1 MHQAEITLVQYFDDI
16 EDFRLDRNKK
26 HLLVDVIVLVIC
38 CVICG
43 ANGFVEIEMVANA
56 KIDWFRTFL
65 KLPNGI
71 QSHDT
76 FGRIFRMLRP
86 DVLEERFLAWVQT
99 AFPDRPVQQIALD
112 GKQSRR
118 TADPSSDM
126 PALQMISAWAVETG
140 IVLGQLAVDPKSNE
154 ITALPALIETLEVEG
169 CDIIADA
176 FHCQKQTVKT
186 IINHKAHYTLAVK
199 ANQEYLYA
207 DIVATFAHLRE
218 HIDQSLQSYRGCIN
232 KLLDRQRFSRVQI
245 SERAFR
251 SLIKTAAYANKFIH
265 LCQFQSYRTCEK
277 GHGRLKTRQ
286 YWVTDRLD
294 NLRTVDA
301 WSGLQSI
308 GMVESE
314 RVINGKVE
322 QETRYYISSREPN
335 AHDFG
340 TRVRGHWSI
349 ENSLHWVLDVVMR
362 EDESRIRKD
371 HSAENM
377 TVVRYIAINLLKQ
390 EKTLKVGTQAKRLRA
405 ACDNDYLGKII
416 QLDVSKSRK

>member
-1 MHQAEITLVQYFDDI
+1 MHQAETTLVEYFDDI

-26 HLLVDVIVLVIC
+26 HLLVDVIVLIIC
-38 CVICG
+38 CTICG

-71 QSHDT
+71 PSHDT

-86 DVLEERFLAWVQT
+86 EVLEERFVAWVQAT
-99 AFPDRPVQQIALD
+99 FADCPIQQIALD

-118 TADPSSDM
+118 TADPSNDM

-140 IVLGQLAVDPKSNE
+140 IVLGQLGVDPKSNE
-154 ITALPALIETLEVEG
+154 ITALPILIETIEVDG
-169 CDIIADA
+169 CDITADA
-176 FHCQKQTVKT
+176 FHCQKATVKT
-186 IINHKAHYTLAVK
+186 VIDYNAHYTFGVK
-199 ANQEYLYA
+199 ANQEYLYT

-218 HIDQSLQSYRGCIN
+218 QADQSL
-232 KLLDRQRFSRVQI
+232 
-245 SERAFR
+245 
-251 SLIKTAAYANKFIH
+251 
-265 LCQFQSYRTCEK
+265 QSYRTCEK
-277 GHGRLKTRQ
+277 GHGRLETRQ

-301 WSGLQSI
+301 WAGLQSI

-335 AHDFG
+335 ARDFG

-377 TVVRYIAINLLKQ
+377 AVVRHIAINLLKQ

-416 QLDVSKSRK
+416 QLGVSKS